1 MGREVSAVVSLV
13 TPRPV
18 DRAALRRRVEFA
30 IEQAL
35 DAAARLIAFLDDIEG
50 DAEAEDDGIA
60 EPTLAALIT
69 GDAQI
74 RWAGFDGEA
83 A

>member
-1 MGREVSAVVSLV
+1 MADICTLHSLQIN
-13 TPRPV
+13 
-18 DRAALRRRVEFA
+18 DGIALRRRVELA
-30 IEQAL
+30 VEQTLEAT
-35 DAAARLIAFLDDIEG
+35 ARLIAILDSLDG
-50 DAEAEDDGIA
+50 DGDAEDDGTA
-60 EPTLAALIT
+60 EPVLAALIT

>member
-1 MGREVSAVVSLV
+1 MAETCILNFA
-13 TPRPV
+13 RPV
-18 DRAALRRRVEFA
+18 DRAALRRCIELA

-35 DAAARLIAFLDDIEG
+35 DATARLIAFLDDMDG
-50 DAEAEDDGIA
+50 DTDAEDDDTA
-60 EPTLAALIT
+60 EPKLSALIT

-74 RWAGFDGEA
+74 RWAGFEGEA

>member
-1 MGREVSAVVSLV
+1 MADICTLHSLQLNDG
-13 TPRPV
+13 TS
-18 DRAALRRRVEFA
+18 LRRRVELA
-30 IEQAL
+30 VEQTLEAT
-35 DAAARLIAFLDDIEG
+35 ARLIAILDSLDG
-50 DAEAEDDGIA
+50 DGDAEDDGIA
-60 EPTLAALIT
+60 EPVLAALIT

>member
-1 MGREVSAVVSLV
+1 MGDEVSTVV
-13 TPRPV
+13 PFIIQRPI
-18 DRAALRRRVEFA
+18 DRAALRRRVELA

-35 DAAARLIAFLDDIEG
+35 DATARLIAFLDDIEG
-50 DAEAEDDGIA
+50 DPEAEDDGIA
-60 EPTLAALIT
+60 EPRLAALVT

>member
-1 MGREVSAVVSLV
+1 VAEICILNFA
-13 TPRPV
+13 RPV
-18 DRAALRRRVEFA
+18 DRAAFRRRVELA

-35 DAAARLIAFLDDIEG
+35 ALTARLIAFLDDLDG
-50 DAEAEDDGIA
+50 DADTEDDGAA

-74 RWAGFDGEA
+74 RRAGFEGEA

>member
-1 MGREVSAVVSLV
+1 MAEICILNLA
-13 TPRPV
+13 RPV
-18 DRAALRRRVEFA
+18 DRATLRRRVELA

-35 DAAARLIAFLDDIEG
+35 DVTARLIAFLDDLDG

-74 RWAGFDGEA
+74 RWAGLDGEA

>member
-1 MGREVSAVVSLV
+1 MSAVVPLIV
-13 TPRPV
+13 RRPV
-18 DRAALRRRVEFA
+18 DRAALRRRVELA
-30 IEQAL
+30 IDQAL
-35 DAAARLIAFLDDIEG
+35 DATARLIVFLDDLDG
-50 DAEAEDDGIA
+50 DADVEDDGIA
-60 EPTLAALIT
+60 EPMLAALVT

>member
-1 MGREVSAVVSLV
+1 MGCEVSAVVPLI
-13 TPRPV
+13 TQRPV
-18 DRAALRRRVEFA
+18 DRAALRRRFELA

-35 DAAARLIAFLDDIEG
+35 DAAARLIALLDDLDG
-50 DAEAEDDGIA
+50 DADAEDDGLA
-60 EPTLAALIT
+60 EPTLAALIA

-74 RWAGFDGEA
+74 RWAGFEGEA

>member
-1 MGREVSAVVSLV
+1 MAEIRTLYFATL
-13 TPRPV
+13 
-18 DRAALRRRVEFA
+18 DQRASLRRHIETA

-35 DAAARLIAFLDDIEG
+35 DATARLIAFLDDLDG
-50 DAEAEDDGIA
+50 DADAEDDGLA
-60 EPTLAALIT
+60 EPTLAALIA

-74 RWAGFDGEA
+74 RWAGFEGEA

>member
-1 MGREVSAVVSLV
+1 MGCEVSAVVPLI
-13 TPRPV
+13 TQRPV
-18 DRAALRRRVEFA
+18 DRAALRRHVERA

-35 DAAARLIAFLDDIEG
+35 DATARLIAFLDDIDG
-50 DAEAEDDGIA
+50 DAEAEDDGLA
-60 EPTLAALIT
+60 EPPLAALIT

-74 RWAGFDGEA
+74 RWAGFEGEA

>member
-1 MGREVSAVVSLV
+1 MSAVVPLV
-13 TPRPV
+13 TQRPV
-18 DRAALRRRVEFA
+18 DRTALRRRVELA

-35 DAAARLIAFLDDIEG
+35 DATARLIAFLDVLDG
-50 DAEAEDDGIA
+50 DADAEDDDTA